1 MISILHNEVERLRGA
16 SNELAMQREAFLSSG
31 GTIQVLE
38 GPNFKPPPARHEP
51 PPRLKDDPVKSHKS
65 KSSFYYEQFNERMEF
80 VSSIRE
86 MAKTMSIDQA
96 MAATGRSESTM
107 RRASFEGEF
116 VFQSRCIDREND
128 LKLIERLSALRDVG
142 LSRRM
147 ACIQVEISAK
157 LLGRLETD
165 YDFVYPKRWT
175 KPKPSEES

>member
-1 MISILHNEVERLRGA
+1 MISILQNEVERLRGA
-16 SNELAMQREAFLSSG
+16 SCALAHDIEAFLNRG

-38 GPNFKPPPARHEP
+38 GPSFKLPPVRHEP
-51 PPRLKDDPVKSHKS
+51 PPTLKVETVRNHKS
-65 KSSFYYEQFNERMEF
+65 KSSFYYDQFTERMEF

-107 RRASFEGEF
+107 RRASFEGELS
-116 VFQSRCIDREND
+116 FQSRCIDREND
-128 LKLIERLSALRDVG
+128 LRLVERLSALRDVG

-147 ACIQVEISAK
+147 ACVQVEISPT
-157 LLGRLETD
+157 LLRRLELD

-175 KPKPSEES
+175 KPASPEAL